1 MSVGKFGQIWAKV
14 GKGRQV
20 WIGQTDRAVIG
31 EWMGVV
37 GIMQV

>member
-1 MSVGKFGQIWAKV
+1 MDAGKFWHILGWLDKD
-14 GKGRQV
+14 GHF